1 MAKWQVPMRKNFD
14 FSRKCDCVHYIYD
27 SEHTYYDGGL
37 NLVPNY
43 EFDATLRYENYYRY
57 RGISSVSFMFLDEL
71 NNRYSVF
78 LSDFTDMLPYMT
90 GGVVKG
96 KFTFVKKG
104 ANYGIKL
111 VV

>member
-14 FSRKCDCVHYIYD
+14 FSRKCDCVHYIYH
-27 SEHTYYDGGL
+27 SEHTYTYYAGGL

-43 EFDATLRYENYYRY
+43 EFDATLRYENYYR
-57 RGISSVSFMFLDEL
+57 GGSSVSFMLIDDA

-78 LSDFTDMLPYMT
+78 LSDFTDMLPHMT
-90 GGVVKG
+90 GGVIKG

-104 ANYGIKL
+104 TNYGIKL